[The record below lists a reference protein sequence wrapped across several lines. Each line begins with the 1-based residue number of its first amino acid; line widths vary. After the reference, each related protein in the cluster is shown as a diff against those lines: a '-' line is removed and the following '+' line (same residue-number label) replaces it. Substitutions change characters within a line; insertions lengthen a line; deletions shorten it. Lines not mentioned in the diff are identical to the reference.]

1 MGEWSGPC
9 AMLAPVLEKSAAENA
24 ARMTVAKLNGDDNPA
39 TARRF
44 QVMSI
49 PTMSVF
55 SGGKLVK
62 RIIGAKPKS
71 SLLRDLRDVL

>member
-1 MGEWSGPC
+1 
-9 AMLAPVLEKSAAENA
+9 MLAPVLEKSAAENA